1 MYNLVIT
8 DRADELIDERVS
20 YLNLWRKVR
29 AYENINI
36 QWRATQREYMA
47 ADFGCKEVYP

>member
-1 MYNLVIT
+1 MNSFAHYAVLSKNTYV
-8 DRADELIDERVS
+8 V
-20 YLNLWRKVR
+20 Y
-29 AYENINI
+29 YNI